1 MLGSGSDLYDGR
13 RIMRQVL
20 IFAGVLL
27 GLGVYAA
34 RFADQ
39 TLRNAAPPPPPPP
52 ATTALAEA
60 PTPAPSHQDS
70 YRSSV
75 VIPPDARGHFVVDAR
90 VNGRRMEFM
99 IDTGASAVALRS
111 RDAAALGFH
120 PVPRDLTVEVKTANG
135 TTRAAPVQLG
145 MVEISGLNV
154 RNVVALISPD
164 EGLSENLLGLTFL
177 SRLRRFEFSNGRMVL
192 EQ

>member
-1 MLGSGSDLYDGR
+1 VIGREFNDGR
-13 RIMRQVL
+13 RVMRQVI
-20 IFAGVLL
+20 IFAVVLL

-39 TLRNAAPPPPPPP
+39 TLKNGAPP
-52 ATTALAEA
+52 ATTALAAAPEA
-60 PTPAPSHQDS
+60 NQQNP

-75 VIPPDARGHFVVDAR
+75 VIPADVRGHFVVDAR
-90 VNGRRMEFM
+90 VDGRRMDFM
-99 IDTGASAVALRS
+99 LDTGASMVVLRS
-111 RDAAALGFH
+111 RDAAALGIH
-120 PVPRDLTVEVKTANG
+120 PIPRDLTVEVRTANG

-145 MVEISGLNV
+145 MVEVSGINL
-154 RNVVALISPD
+154 RNVAALVSPD
-164 EGLSENLLGLTFL
+164 DALSVNLLGLSFL

>member
-1 MLGSGSDLYDGR
+1 
-13 RIMRQVL
+13 MRQVI
-20 IFAGVLL
+20 IFAVVLL

-34 RFADQ
+34 RYADQ
-39 TLRNAAPPPPPPP
+39 AVKNAAPP
-52 ATTALAEA
+52 ATTALASAQE
-60 PTPAPSHQDS
+60 PSQPNA

-75 VIPPDARGHFVVDAR
+75 VIPAGPNGHFVVDAR
-90 VNGRRMEFM
+90 VDGRRMDFM
-99 IDTGASAVALRS
+99 LDTGASMVVLRS
-111 RDAAALGFH
+111 RDAAALGIH

-145 MVEISGLNV
+145 MVEISGLTL
-154 RNVVALISPD
+154 RNVAALVSPD
-164 EGLSENLLGLTFL
+164 DALNQNLLGLSFL

>member
-1 MLGSGSDLYDGR
+1 LIGRGFNDGR

-20 IFAGVLL
+20 IFAVMLL

-34 RFADQ
+34 RYADQ
-39 TLRNAAPPPPPPP
+39 ALKNSGPPP
-52 ATTALAEA
+52 AATALAA
-60 PTPAPSHQDS
+60 VPPASVQQNS

-75 VIPPDARGHFVVDAR
+75 VIPPDARGHFVVEAR
-90 VNGRRMEFM
+90 VDGRRMEFM
-99 IDTGASAVALRS
+99 LDTGASVVALRA
-111 RDAAALGFH
+111 RDAAALGIH
-120 PVPRDLTVEVKTANG
+120 PVARDLTVEVKTANG

-145 MVEISGLNV
+145 MVEVSGLNV
-154 RNVVALISPD
+154 RNVAALVSAD
-164 EGLSENLLGLTFL
+164 DALSENLLGLSFL